1 MSVISHLGAVLFGT
15 QPEDVSRR
23 RTLLFTA
30 AVILLLTVARKG
42 APSLAFGVALSVY
55 LILGGLWLRGQYTR
69 YLAVAPTGPEPRAAG
84 EPAAPP
90 PLALP
95 VARLRTYLALFGVAI
110 ALGSAYVVQV
120 NRQQPVSGLLLAALV
135 VAYFA
140 IGGVLA
146 VWRHNG
152 TWVGRAGAILAAL
165 AVVLVVAGYLVLHE
179 QDTHLLKIGVGML
192 AVGLLACWPVA
203 VALLSER
210 GTTFLADTEASPL
223 RWLAMGV
230 GFGGTLVIGVWL
242 WFDSHST
249 FTILLVVGLAVLT
262 VSVAS
267 STRAD
272 IVLIIVG
279 LAVMGFTPGDGGDP
293 RPVAGKKHVLV
304 AIGDSYMSGEGA
316 SIYFKDTDTAG
327 KDTCRRAPS
336 AWAVQAGQQ
345 PPFDGTL
352 FLACSGAVTANIRTS
367 NPEGSGLPGIFVQ
380 RGEGKTQLE
389 QYADRL
395 AADDFTPQLVVL
407 SIGGNDAGFSTIG
420 VMCLVPGN
428 CADKGSWW
436 TGGLAEVRASLDAT
450 FTQVR
455 EAFDGVPVVVTA
467 YPDPIFRGRGDQAPA
482 TANDK
487 LRSCSQVALRAEER
501 AFIASFLEKLNDTVH
516 DVARAHDFY
525 YLAEMKDSL
534 KDAGLQLCDPANHD
548 RPGLNFIGLR
558 SVSGL
563 AEQRFNPANWSHNS
577 LHPNERGHQ
586 AMLETFERWLAA
598 NPTLEEIAPHDT
610 ATPVVDLGDA
620 GTRTTA
626 AADTEFAP
634 VCSPLDPNPSGC
646 RSRGT
651 HWAAD
656 ETGKALI
663 HSVRATQIVLI
674 EALWWLGVLGFFGW
688 RRRRW
693 FTTPPVNLV

>member
-1 MSVISHLGAVLFGT
+1 MRA
-15 QPEDVSRR
+15 RR
-23 RTLLFTA
+23 RPL
-30 AVILLLTVARKG
+30 RC
-42 APSLAFGVALSVY
+42 PS
-55 LILGGLWLRGQYTR
+55 RGC
-69 YLAVAPTGPEPRAAG
+69 G
-84 EPAAPP
+84 
-90 PLALP
+90 
-95 VARLRTYLALFGVAI
+95 RTSRLFGVAI
-110 ALGSAYVVQV
+110 ALGIAYAVQV

-192 AVGLLACWPVA
+192 VVGLFACWPVA

-262 VSVAS
+262 ASVAS

-293 RPVAGKKHVLV
+293 RSVAGKKHVLV

-367 NPEGSGLPGIFVQ
+367 NPEGSGLPSIFVQ
-380 RGEGKTQLE
+380 RGEGKTQLA

-436 TGGLAEVRASLDAT
+436 TGGLAEVRTLAGRDVHAGARGVRRGPGRRDGLPGPDLPRAGRPGSGDRQRQAEVVLAGGAAGGGAGLHR
-450 FTQVR
+450 VVPR
-455 EAFDGVPVVVTA
+455 EAQ
-467 YPDPIFRGRGDQAPA
+467 RH
-482 TANDK
+482 
-487 LRSCSQVALRAEER
+487 
-501 AFIASFLEKLNDTVH
+501 ASA

-558 SVSGL
+558 SVSGI

-598 NPTLEEIAPHDT
+598 NPTLEEVAPDDS
-610 ATPVVDLGDA
+610 AAAVVGDLGDA
-620 GTRTTA
+620 GTRTTTA
-626 AADTEFAP
+626 AEAEFAP